1 MNTMM
6 KGLTYTEHGT
16 TAWNNYLKQLDKVAP
31 YLGELSER
39 LDMLR
44 RPKRSLIVD
53 VPVIMDDGS
62 VQHFEGYRVQHNL
75 TRGPGKGGVRFHP
88 DVNLDEVMALSAW
101 MTIKCAA
108 LNLPFGGA
116 KGGVRVDPSQL
127 SKRELER
134 LTRRYT
140 AEINL
145 VIGPQKD
152 IPAPDVGTNPQIMAW
167 MMDTFSMNA
176 GSTITGVVTGKPVH
190 LGGSLGRSKAT
201 GRGVY
206 ISGREVA
213 QQIDLDLTDARVCVQ
228 GFGNVGSEAALLFHE
243 NGSKVICVQ
252 DHSATLYQEQGIDI
266 PKLME
271 YSNTHHK
278 IQGFAASDEIAAA
291 KFWQIP
297 AEVFIPA
304 ALEGV
309 IDVHVAQ
316 TIQAK
321 IILEGANGP
330 TLTEADEILGQ
341 RQITVVP
348 DVICNAGGVTVSYFE
363 WVQDLASYFWTEEEI
378 NQRMDVIMKN
388 AVHDVWLKAMQ
399 AGCSLRTAA
408 YILAC
413 ERILMARQERGI
425 YPG

>member
-1 MNTMM
+1 
-6 KGLTYTEHGT
+6 
-16 TAWNNYLKQLDKVAP
+16 
-31 YLGELSER
+31 
-39 LDMLR
+39 
-44 RPKRSLIVD
+44 
-53 VPVIMDDGS
+53 
-62 VQHFEGYRVQHNL
+62 
-75 TRGPGKGGVRFHP
+75 
-88 DVNLDEVMALSAW
+88 
-101 MTIKCAA
+101 
-108 LNLPFGGA
+108 
-116 KGGVRVDPSQL
+116 
-127 SKRELER
+127 
-134 LTRRYT
+134 
-140 AEINL
+140 
-145 VIGPQKD
+145 
-152 IPAPDVGTNPQIMAW
+152 
-167 MMDTFSMNA
+167 
-176 GSTITGVVTGKPVH
+176 
-190 LGGSLGRSKAT
+190 
-201 GRGVY
+201 
-206 ISGREVA
+206 
-213 QQIDLDLTDARVCVQ
+213 
-228 GFGNVGSEAALLFHE
+228 
-243 NGSKVICVQ
+243 
-252 DHSATLYQEQGIDI
+252 
-266 PKLME
+266 ME

-278 IQGFAASDEIAAA
+278 IQGFAASDEITAA

-309 IDVHVAQ
+309 IDVQVAQ

-330 TLTEADEILGQ
+330 TLTEADEILSQ